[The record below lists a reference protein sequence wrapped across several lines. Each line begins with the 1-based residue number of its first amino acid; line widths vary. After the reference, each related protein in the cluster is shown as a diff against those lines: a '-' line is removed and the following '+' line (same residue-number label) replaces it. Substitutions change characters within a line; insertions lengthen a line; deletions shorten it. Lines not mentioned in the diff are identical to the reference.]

1 MCRMGKSPNDVEVI
15 SCLSKSHF
23 HGHDRDV
30 RTCSQC
36 VLLTLLEKLDSVEE
50 QKA

>member
-1 MCRMGKSPNDVEVI
+1 MGKSPNDVEVI
-15 SCLSKSHF
+15 GCLSKSHF
-23 HGHDRDV
+23 HGNDRDV

-36 VLLTLLEKLDSVEE
+36 VLLTLLEKIASVEE